1 MGAEGSQERLEGTPT
16 GSEEWRGRGR
26 LAPWYGW
33 LGAVVGEGQGAGV
46 GVHLEEG
53 RGGGDSPPQTWS
65 SPWSGELNPPKDGC
79 YHNNNI
85 LGLSLK
91 QA

>member
-1 MGAEGSQERLEGTPT
+1 MGAEGSQERLEETPT
-16 GSEEWRGRGR
+16 GSEEWRGRWR

-53 RGGGDSPPQTWS
+53 RGGATH
-65 SPWSGELNPPKDGC
+65 LLK
-79 YHNNNI
+79 
-85 LGLSLK
+85 LGLHLGQVS
-91 QA
+91 